1 MDANG
6 VKNLC
11 EAIVYQAMYDI
22 THDTASCI
30 RNRASAIH
38 FLGSDYCE
46 ALTGIDG
53 RYILNELRRKGYA
66 K

>member
-1 MDANG
+1 MDDNG

-22 THDTASCI
+22 THNSASCKK
-30 RNRASAIH
+30 NRDNAIW
-38 FLGSDYCE
+38 FLGSNYCE
-46 ALTGIDG
+46 HLTGIDG
-53 RYILNELRRKGYA
+53 RYILNELRRKGFT